1 MYLTLMKSVIVDA
14 LQQVFNSDN
23 VNPNFRNIRVSIE
36 YPLDQQSYPSIWT
49 NYDDTDSLQIAGI
62 GHQEFVLDAATGG
75 THEVTRWLFAGT
87 VTLTV
92 VALSSLERDGL
103 YDELVRIFAFS
114 RVQQEDPQF
123 RSLLESND
131 FIALG
136 VNWDELRPHGDAAA
150 PGTPWGTED
159 EVIYEK
165 SIGFDV
171 EGEFVSDWRT
181 NTLVLLSEIVV
192 VGQAQNV
199 DGDDLDSGSARAL
212 HAPSE
217 VGAAK

>member
-1 MYLTLMKSVIVDA
+1 MKSVVVDA
-14 LQQVFNSDN
+14 LQQVFNSTER
-23 VNPNFRNIRVSIE
+23 NPNFQNLRVSIE
-36 YPLDQQSYPSIWT
+36 YPLDQQSYPSVWV

-62 GHQEFVLDAATGG
+62 GHQEFVLDAAGG
-75 THEVTRWLFAGT
+75 MHEVTRWLFAGT

-114 RVQQEDPQF
+114 RIQQETPEF
-123 RSLLESND
+123 RGLLESND

-171 EGEFVSDWRT
+171 QGEFVSDWRT
-181 NTLVLLSEIVV
+181 NDLVSLREIVV
-192 VGQAQNV
+192 VGQAV
-199 DGDDLDSGSARAL
+199 DESGDDLDIDPLVLSMP
-212 HAPSE
+212 HPE
-217 VGAAK
+217 